1 MAKAIKFVVV
11 AVCLLCILAVCI
23 APLVDLPATNLRSY
37 QAAVLL
43 LWGLVA
49 TAFAL
54 AASASKSLISI
65 WMTSPIPARRKMVWW
80 IGSPMKL
87 SSILRC

>member
-1 MAKAIKFVVV
+1 MAKAIKFAVV
-11 AVCLLCILAVCI
+11 AVCLLCILAICI

-37 QAAVLL
+37 QAAAVL
-43 LWGLVA
+43 LWGLIA

-54 AASASKSLISI
+54 AASSWKSLVSI
-65 WMTSPIPARRKMVWW
+65 RVTSPILPRRKIEWW
-80 IGSPMKL
+80 IDSPIKL